1 VCSREVHQDAVV
13 DPEPALLTDGRNH
26 QSRRPSAGKRRHDL
40 GEVRREHA
48 VVGHVGPSLLRL
60 CLHARYFI
68 YLYMSWNHKTRKR
81 GNWMATRIQIYP
93 IEDQP
98 GFHVFYRLPTLDFF

>member
-1 VCSREVHQDAVV
+1 MAVAGEERVAGVERRVHGPARRGECQGLEPGGAALGEARQEDVCGALLEAGVFSREVHQDAVV

-48 VVGHVGPSLLRL
+48 VVGHVG
-60 CLHARYFI
+60 
-68 YLYMSWNHKTRKR
+68 
-81 GNWMATRIQIYP
+81 
-93 IEDQP
+93 
-98 GFHVFYRLPTLDFF
+98 